1 MKDRVVPFFAL
12 GDRMQYSRSLIL
24 GAVILALLFS
34 AVPQRLLAVDPT
46 LLLGYNGGVNDNPH
60 NLSRLATHSGPKA
73 VDDGPNSDNDTRICV
88 YCHTPHGGTP
98 QTPLWNRKNP
108 VRMGSFPLFDNGPD
122 SARIAIDDAA
132 ITATSK
138 YEPNG
143 TNGVEYPNGATKLC
157 LSCHDGATAIGEMAN
172 GVSIAMTQNTITDK
186 TKIFDPL
193 DNTTNDFAASH
204 PVSFVYDATV
214 AAYISA
220 QPGKSVY
227 SLPADPD
234 VRLDGQS
241 RMQCTTCHNPH
252 LDTNNG
258 TTYTL
263 PFWANYDSN
272 GTDEQAD
279 YDATCAQCHTD
290 KGGAFNGH
298 NL

>member
-1 MKDRVVPFFAL
+1 
-12 GDRMQYSRSLIL
+12 MQYRFGVYLFV
-24 GAVILALLFS
+24 GLLTLVFS
-34 AVPQRLLAVDPT
+34 CLPGRLLAVDPT
-46 LLLGYNGGVNDNPH
+46 LLLGYNNGVNSNPH
-60 NLSRLATHSGPKA
+60 NLSKMATHGGPKA
-73 VDDGPNSDNDTRICV
+73 VDDGPDSYDDTRICV

-108 VRMGSFPLFDNGPD
+108 VRMGSFPLYN
-122 SARIAIDDAA
+122 STVLAIDDPA
-132 ITATSK
+132 ITGTTK
-138 YEPNG
+138 YELNG

-172 GVSIAMTQNTITDK
+172 GTTIAMTQSTITKK

-193 DNTTNDFAASH
+193 DPTTNDFAKTH
-204 PVSFVYDATV
+204 PVSFVYNASV
-214 AAYISA
+214 AAYISS

-227 SLPADPD
+227 SLPTDPD

-252 LDTNNG
+252 VDTNNG
-258 TTYTL
+258 STYTL

-272 GTDEQAD
+272 GTDEQGD

-290 KGGAFNGH
+290 KSGAPFNGH

>member
-1 MKDRVVPFFAL
+1 MQVLRGVFFWFSVL
-12 GDRMQYSRSLIL
+12 TL
-24 GAVILALLFS
+24 VFS
-34 AVPQRLLAVDPT
+34 AAPDRLLAVNLSAHQD
-46 LLLGYNGGVNDNPH
+46 LLLGYNNGVNDNPH

-73 VDDGPNSDNDTRICV
+73 VDDGPDSDYDTRICV

-108 VRMGSFPLFDNGPD
+108 VRMGSFPLYN
-122 SARIAIDDAA
+122 SSVLAIDDAGIVA
-132 ITATSK
+132 SSK
-138 YEPNG
+138 YVTNG

-172 GVSIAMTQNTITDK
+172 GVTIAMTQSTITDK

-193 DNTTNDFAASH
+193 DNTTLDFAASH

-214 AAYISA
+214 AAYITA
-220 QPGKSVY
+220 QPGKSGY
-227 SLPADPD
+227 ILPSDPD
-234 VRLDGQS
+234 VKLDSQN

-258 TTYTL
+258 STYTL
-263 PFWANYDSN
+263 PFWANYDSG

-290 KGGAFNGH
+290 HVTGGPANGH
-298 NL
+298 NLP